1 MKLKRIV
8 DLSHT
13 LFPGKEEYRLEV
25 DTRFTEEWPQFAQY
39 RRLNDAWY
47 LISEVTLN
55 THVGTHI
62 ELPYHHCR
70 EGLDAATFPLDNLVG
85 DAVVIDISAYGHNDR
100 IDLEGLQRCAGDQ
113 LWPGDIA
120 FFYTGFDRC
129 YRTPQQH
136 NRPWF
141 TTEAIGWL
149 VDEVRIKAMGVDTSG
164 IEVRT
169 AAGRPSAGQ
178 PNHERLLCAG
188 IPLVEFLANLGEF
201 LNQRFTTCI
210 LPVKVTKLEA
220 FPVRAIGIQWEEDP
234 A

>member
-1 MKLKRIV
+1 VKPKRIV

-13 LFPGKEEYRLEV
+13 LVPGKEEYRLEA
-25 DTRFTEEWPQFAQY
+25 DTRFTEQWPQFAQY
-39 RRLNDAWY
+39 QRIDQGWY

-70 EGLDAATFPLDNLVG
+70 EGLDAATFPLSHLIG
-85 DAVVIDISAYGHNDR
+85 EAAVVDISAFGQNDC
-100 IDLEGLQRCAGDQ
+100 IDLAALRSCVGDR
-113 LWPGDIA
+113 LRPGDIA
-120 FFYTGFDRC
+120 FFYTGLDRC

-136 NRPWF
+136 HRPWF

-149 VDEVRIKAMGVDTSG
+149 VEVAQIRVMGVDTSG

-169 AAGRPSAGQ
+169 AAGQPLAGQ

-188 IPLVEFLANLGEF
+188 IPLVEFLTNLHEF
-201 LNQRFTTCI
+201 LNLRFTAFL
-210 LPVKVTKLEA
+210 LPVKIAGIEA
-220 FPVRAIGIQWEEDP
+220 FPVRAIGIEWEE
-234 A
+234 ASG

>member
-1 MKLKRIV
+1 MKPKRIV
-8 DLSHT
+8 DFSHT
-13 LFPGKEEYRLEV
+13 LFPGEEEYRLEV

-39 RRLNDAWY
+39 RRLADAWY

-70 EGLDAATFPLDNLVG
+70 DGLDAATFPLANLVG

-100 IDLEGLQRCAGDQ
+100 IDLQGLQQCAGDR
-113 LWPGDIA
+113 LRSGDIA
-120 FFYTGFDRC
+120 FFYTGFDRY

-149 VDEVRIKAMGVDTSG
+149 VDEARIKVMGVDTSG

-169 AAGRPSAGQ
+169 ADGRPLAGQ

-188 IPLVEFLANLGEF
+188 IPLVEFLTNLGEC
-201 LNQRFTTCI
+201 LNQRFMACI
-210 LPVKVTKLEA
+210 LPVKVMKLEA
-220 FPVRAIGIQWEEDP
+220 FPVRVIGIQWEEDL